1 MIYCQIIKRE
11 NVYYVIATQES
22 KTITL
27 AVKDKLSDAKELAFA
42 LFELGK
48 VDNVEVEGLLVL

>member
-1 MIYCQIIKRE
+1 MIYCRLLNRE
-11 NVYYVIATQES
+11 NVYYVIATQKN
-22 KTITL
+22 KTFTL

>member
-1 MIYCQIIKRE
+1 MIYCRLLNRE
-11 NVYYVIATQES
+11 NVYYVIATQKN